1 MDQAKFRVFN
11 LGDEDLEFAE
21 CTACEGETQPVKE
34 MAAGYP
40 SGERPVS
47 SYPVKCP
54 LCGRKIVEI
63 VTAEEDQ

>member
-1 MDQAKFRVFN
+1 MEQARFRVFN
-11 LGDEDLEFAE
+11 LGEELEFAE
-21 CTACEGETQPVKE
+21 CTVCGYEVDPVKE